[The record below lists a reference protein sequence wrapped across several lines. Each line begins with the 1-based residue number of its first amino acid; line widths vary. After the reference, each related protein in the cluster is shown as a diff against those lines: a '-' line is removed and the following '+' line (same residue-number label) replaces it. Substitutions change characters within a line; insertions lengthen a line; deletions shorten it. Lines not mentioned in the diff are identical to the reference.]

1 MAVTIVPTPVAA
13 CSAFTATATGAPVGA
28 VTAVFF
34 YDGAAP
40 QSLPVVAGAAGPAT
54 FTAVGSGAQ
63 LVLVTYLNAVAA
75 VVGTDSGTVTVN
87 AAPAGT
93 ISTTL
98 SIGVGGL
105 VTAQTTLTCSA
116 GLTSVNGTLTYTL
129 PGGGTVTAPVVNGVV
144 GPASLGLALTAG
156 QLVGVSFTPAA
167 GTCAACTFAP
177 ITVTVPAP
185 LACSV
190 VVIQPVAPVVVGQPT
205 VVSAVVLCNG
215 VPVAGAAVTFNGD
228 GAAPVTVTT
237 NALGIASGSMTFPT
251 AGPVS
256 LTATVT
262 AAGTTCTCTNVVS
275 LPVTVTVTPP
285 ATCQVFLLPP
295 VAPVVVGQPTVVSAV
310 VLCNGVPVAGA
321 AVTFNGG
328 GAAPVTVTTNALGI
342 ASGSMTFPTAGPV
355 SLTATVTAAGT
366 TCTCTNVV
374 SLPVTVTVTPPATCQ
389 VFLLPPVAPV
399 VVGQP
404 TVVSAVVLCNGVPVA
419 GAAVT
424 FNGDG
429 AAPVTVTTNALGIAS
444 GSMTFPTAGPVSLTA
459 TVTAAGTTCTCTNV
473 VSLPVTVT
481 VTPPATCQVFLLPPV
496 APVVVG
502 QPTVVSAVVLCN
514 GVPVAGA
521 AVTFNGGGAAPVTVT
536 TNALGIASG
545 SMTFPTAGPVS
556 LTATVTA
563 AGTTCTCTNVV
574 SLPVPIT
581 VGVGGPAVSL
591 QALPSCWQ
599 GHWEH
604 APATPSHGQPYPFT
618 ATLKAQLTPAA
629 AGVTVNFLVAGQ
641 PVGSAVTDASGIA
654 ILTTDLNLLQVQ
666 SGAFTATATVGGTPL
681 QSTGTLLPCRPL

>member
-1 MAVTIVPTPVAA
+1 MAA

-374 SLPVTVTVTPPATCQ
+374 SLPV
-389 VFLLPPVAPV
+389 
-399 VVGQP
+399 
-404 TVVSAVVLCNGVPVA
+404 
-419 GAAVT
+419 
-424 FNGDG
+424 
-429 AAPVTVTTNALGIAS
+429 
-444 GSMTFPTAGPVSLTA
+444 
-459 TVTAAGTTCTCTNV
+459 
-473 VSLPVTVT
+473 
-481 VTPPATCQVFLLPPV
+481 
-496 APVVVG
+496 
-502 QPTVVSAVVLCN
+502 
-514 GVPVAGA
+514 
-521 AVTFNGGGAAPVTVT
+521 
-536 TNALGIASG
+536 
-545 SMTFPTAGPVS
+545 
-556 LTATVTA
+556 
-563 AGTTCTCTNVV
+563 
-574 SLPVPIT
+574 PIT

>member
-13 CSAFTATATGAPVGA
+13 CSAFTATVTGAPAGA

-63 LVLVTYLNAVAA
+63 LVLVTYLNAVNT
-75 VVGTDSGTVTVN
+75 VVGADSGTVTVN

-98 SIGVGGL
+98 SIAVGGL

-129 PGGGTVTAPVVNGVV
+129 PGGVTVTAPVVNGVV
-144 GPASLGLALTAG
+144 VPVSLGLALTAG
-156 QLVGVSFTPAA
+156 QVVGVGFTPAA

-185 LACSV
+185 TTCSV
-190 VVIQPVAPVVVGQPT
+190 VVIQPVVGPIVAGQPT

-215 VPVAGAAVTFNGD
+215 VPVPGAAVTFNGG
-228 GAAPVTVTT
+228 GATPVTVTT
-237 NALGIASGSMTFPT
+237 NALGIATGSVTFPT

-275 LPVTVTVTPP
+275 VPVTVTVTTPP
-285 ATCQVFLLPP
+285 TCLVLLLPP

-310 VLCNGVPVAGA
+310 VLCNGVPVPGA

-328 GAAPVTVTTNALGI
+328 GATPVTATTNALGI
-342 ASGSMTFPTAGPV
+342 ATGSV
-355 SLTATVTAAGT
+355 
-366 TCTCTNVV
+366 
-374 SLPVTVTVTPPATCQ
+374 
-389 VFLLPPVAPV
+389 
-399 VVGQP
+399 
-404 TVVSAVVLCNGVPVA
+404 
-419 GAAVT
+419 
-424 FNGDG
+424 
-429 AAPVTVTTNALGIAS
+429 
-444 GSMTFPTAGPVSLTA
+444 
-459 TVTAAGTTCTCTNV
+459 
-473 VSLPVTVT
+473 
-481 VTPPATCQVFLLPPV
+481 
-496 APVVVG
+496 
-502 QPTVVSAVVLCN
+502 
-514 GVPVAGA
+514 
-521 AVTFNGGGAAPVTVT
+521 
-536 TNALGIASG
+536 
-545 SMTFPTAGPVS
+545 TFPTAGPVS

-591 QALPSCWQ
+591 QALPSCWW

-604 APATPSHGQPYPFT
+604 QLANPSHGQPYPVT
-618 ATLKAQLTPAA
+618 ATLQAQLTPAA
-629 AGVTVNFLVAGQ
+629 AGVTVNFLIAGQ

-654 ILTTDLNLLQVQ
+654 TLTTDLNLLQVQ
-666 SGAFTATATVGGTPL
+666 SGTFTATATVGSTTL
-681 QSTGTLLPCRPL
+681 ESTGTLLPCRPQ

>member
-13 CSAFTATATGAPVGA
+13 CSAFTATATGAPAGA

-40 QSLPVVAGAAGPAT
+40 QSLPVVAGASGPAT

-63 LVLVTYLNAVAA
+63 LVLVTYLNAVAT
-75 VVGTDSGTVTVN
+75 VVGADSGTVTVN

-98 SIGVGGL
+98 SIAVGGL

-144 GPASLGLALTAG
+144 GSVSLGLALTAG

-185 LACSV
+185 PACSV
-190 VVIQPVAPVVVGQPT
+190 VVIQPVVGPIVVGQP
-205 VVSAVVLCNG
+205 A
-215 VPVAGAAVTFNGD
+215 
-228 GAAPVTVTT
+228 
-237 NALGIASGSMTFPT
+237 
-251 AGPVS
+251 
-256 LTATVT
+256 
-262 AAGTTCTCTNVVS
+262 
-275 LPVTVTVTPP
+275 
-285 ATCQVFLLPP
+285 
-295 VAPVVVGQPTVVSAV
+295 
-310 VLCNGVPVAGA
+310 
-321 AVTFNGG
+321 
-328 GAAPVTVTTNALGI
+328 
-342 ASGSMTFPTAGPV
+342 
-355 SLTATVTAAGT
+355 
-366 TCTCTNVV
+366 
-374 SLPVTVTVTPPATCQ
+374 
-389 VFLLPPVAPV
+389 
-399 VVGQP
+399 
-404 TVVSAVVLCNGVPVA
+404 
-419 GAAVT
+419 
-424 FNGDG
+424 
-429 AAPVTVTTNALGIAS
+429 
-444 GSMTFPTAGPVSLTA
+444 
-459 TVTAAGTTCTCTNV
+459 
-473 VSLPVTVT
+473 
-481 VTPPATCQVFLLPPV
+481 
-496 APVVVG
+496 
-502 QPTVVSAVVLCN
+502 VVSAVVLCN

-591 QALPSCWQ
+591 QALPSCWR

-604 APATPSHGQPYPFT
+604 ALETPSHGQPYPVS

-666 SGAFTATATVGGTPL
+666 SGAFTATATVGGTTL
-681 QSTGTLLPCRPL
+681 QSTGTLLPCRPQ

>member
-1 MAVTIVPTPVAA
+1 
-13 CSAFTATATGAPVGA
+13 
-28 VTAVFF
+28 
-34 YDGAAP
+34 
-40 QSLPVVAGAAGPAT
+40 
-54 FTAVGSGAQ
+54 
-63 LVLVTYLNAVAA
+63 
-75 VVGTDSGTVTVN
+75 
-87 AAPAGT
+87 
-93 ISTTL
+93 
-98 SIGVGGL
+98 
-105 VTAQTTLTCSA
+105 
-116 GLTSVNGTLTYTL
+116 
-129 PGGGTVTAPVVNGVV
+129 
-144 GPASLGLALTAG
+144 
-156 QLVGVSFTPAA
+156 
-167 GTCAACTFAP
+167 
-177 ITVTVPAP
+177 
-185 LACSV
+185 
-190 VVIQPVAPVVVGQPT
+190 
-205 VVSAVVLCNG
+205 
-215 VPVAGAAVTFNGD
+215 
-228 GAAPVTVTT
+228 
-237 NALGIASGSMTFPT
+237 
-251 AGPVS
+251 
-256 LTATVT
+256 
-262 AAGTTCTCTNVVS
+262 
-275 LPVTVTVTPP
+275 
-285 ATCQVFLLPP
+285 
-295 VAPVVVGQPTVVSAV
+295 
-310 VLCNGVPVAGA
+310 
-321 AVTFNGG
+321 
-328 GAAPVTVTTNALGI
+328 
-342 ASGSMTFPTAGPV
+342 
-355 SLTATVTAAGT
+355 
-366 TCTCTNVV
+366 
-374 SLPVTVTVTPPATCQ
+374 TPPATCQ